1 MPAPGRVRVRRQ
13 MSTVQNPIGLRERKK
28 QRTRETIVSVA
39 TKLFVEQG
47 YEATTTA
54 QIADAAEVSPST
66 FFTYFPTKADVV
78 FSLFD
83 AIIESADTRLLGRPD
98 GERAIDAVVAWIG
111 DDLPEVEA
119 PYAEL
124 LHETD
129 SLVESDAELQA
140 QFRLR
145 SAVFEDV
152 LAAAFASD
160 LGEPAGGV
168 RAHVLAAIAWRG
180 MLDVWHVWHATH
192 ASDEAEDLK
201 ELCRIKADYVR
212 RALEAGL
219 QGIELLPRPA

>member
-1 MPAPGRVRVRRQ
+1 M
-13 MSTVQNPIGLRERKK
+13 TTIQNPEGLRERKK
-28 QRTRETIVSVA
+28 RRTRETIVSVA

-47 YEATTTA
+47 YEETTTA

-83 AIIESADTRLLGRPD
+83 AIIESADQRLLGRAS
-98 GERAIDAVVAWIG
+98 GEQAIDAIVAWIG
-111 DDLPEVEA
+111 EDMPEVEA
-119 PYAEL
+119 PYTEL
-124 LHETD
+124 LNH
-129 SLVESDAELQA
+129 SDKLIASHPELEA

-145 SAVFEDV
+145 SALFEDV
-152 LAAAFASD
+152 LAATFASD

-180 MLDVWHVWHATH
+180 MLDVWTAWHATH
-192 ASDEAEDLK
+192 ASADAGDLRD
-201 ELCRIKADYVR
+201 LCQVKADYIR

-219 QGIELLPRPA
+219 KGIELLPRPA